1 MADRL
6 TLALLGDE
14 AVALGALHGGLS
26 AAYGYPGT
34 PSTEI
39 LEYLIAEY
47 EKGAHEGFRASWCAN
62 EKTALEAALGVSFAG
77 CRAIVTMKHVGL
89 NVAADPFINGAL
101 LGIKGGLVIAV
112 ADDPGMHSSQ
122 NEQDSRFYAAFAQT
136 PCLEPR
142 NQQEAYD
149 MTRDAFD
156 VSERFHIPVML
167 RLVTRLSH
175 ARAGVTVSEGRSR
188 NPPAK
193 ADDKTRWMLLP
204 AYARRNYIS
213 LIEKQ
218 QDLKEWSG
226 NHRVNVLELA
236 GRDTSLAVITAG
248 LGGNYYEENLEDFA
262 ESRGGALP
270 ARLHIGAYPLPE
282 EAIRRLCKDAGQVLI
297 IEEGQPFIEEKLRGI
312 LSQDIKISGKIDGTM
327 NRAGELDPDVVR
339 RGLGLP
345 PRPTV
350 LSGGLTVSSAD
361 QSGRTV
367 LFQALDI
374 PWLPGRPP
382 QLCQGCPH
390 GDSYETIKRVVAE
403 LDPAEGHPSVAVT
416 SDIGCYSLGAMPPY
430 AVPESIVCMGASVGM
445 ARGAADA
452 GIRYAIGVIG
462 DSTFLHSGIPALI
475 DAAASDT
482 PMTLIIL
489 DNSIVAMTGCQET
502 ILPSSR
508 LRELILG
515 LGLKGEHLLE
525 LEAKKQLI
533 EANAALL
540 KKEVEYLGLSV
551 VIFKRECLEAMRKRR
566 KAAAS
571 Q

>member
-1 MADRL
+1 MAD

-47 EKGAHEGFRASWCAN
+47 EKGGQEGFRASWCAN
-62 EKTALEAALGVSFAG
+62 EKTALEAALGISFAG
-77 CRAIVTMKHVGL
+77 RRAIVTMKHVGL

-101 LGIKGGLVIAV
+101 LGINGGLVIAV

-149 MTRDAFD
+149 MTREAFD

-188 NPPAK
+188 NSLAK
-193 ADDKTRWMLLP
+193 GEDKTQWMLLP
-204 AYARRNYIS
+204 VYARRNYIS

-226 NHRVNVLELA
+226 DHRVNALELA
-236 GRDTSLAVITAG
+236 DRDTSLTVITAG

-282 EAIRRLCKDAGQVLI
+282 EAIRRLCKDARQVLI
-297 IEEGQPFIEEKLRGI
+297 IEEGQPFIEEKIRGI
-312 LSQDIKISGKIDGTM
+312 LPQDIKIFGKIDGTM
-327 NRAGELDPDVVR
+327 NRTGELDPDVVR
-339 RGLGLP
+339 RGLGLL

-350 LSGGLTVSSAD
+350 LSGGLTVSPAG
-361 QSGRTV
+361 QNGRTV
-367 LFQALDI
+367 KFQALDI

-452 GIRYAIGVIG
+452 GIKYVIGVIG

-475 DAAASDT
+475 DAVASGT

-502 ILPSSR
+502 IIPSCR

-515 LGLKGEHLLE
+515 LGLKSEHLLE
-525 LEAKKQLI
+525 LEAKKQLV
-533 EANAALL
+533 ETNAALL
-540 KKEVEYLGLSV
+540 KKEVEYSGLSV

-566 KAAAS
+566 KATS
-571 Q
+571 VQ